1 MCPPLRPTV
10 HRVSRRRDWRALDIR
25 FLTPLVLGST
35 LNPLNSSILAT
46 GLVPIAYDMHVSPPA
61 ATSLVAV
68 LYLASAVCQPTMGKV
83 SLRWGTRRVFIYG
96 LVLVVIGATLGA
108 VGPNMT
114 YLLVARALIG
124 AGTSAA
130 YPTSIAL
137 IRDRAAS
144 PNSDVPRMQM
154 AVLAI
159 AGQSTAA
166 IGLPIGGL
174 LIGLAGWR
182 ATFLANV
189 PLAGAAIAAALAWL
203 PADRGRHHDE
213 PRRRLDLVGIALF
226 AVAVTS
232 LLVFLEQVKAARWWV
247 AAISVGATAVLVV
260 HELRFEDPF
269 IDVRMLARSGGL
281 RRTYIRNGLSFVA
294 IYTVLYG
301 MSQWLESARD
311 LSPQQ
316 CGLVLLPMI
325 VVSGLASLVIARFDV
340 VQPGL
345 VLAGVAISAG
355 GLLLLLCSGESPIL
369 LIYAVTVVFGVGMG
383 CTFIAN
389 QLALYQ
395 QAEGRDIAVATGLLR
410 TSSYVAAIFSS
421 SVIGFAFNGHGEQQG
436 LRVLAWLTAGVGV
449 LVTLSS
455 ALDPALNPG
464 KPASKATTG

>member
-1 MCPPLRPTV
+1 
-10 HRVSRRRDWRALDIR
+10 
-25 FLTPLVLGST
+25 
-35 LNPLNSSILAT
+35 
-46 GLVPIAYDMHVSPPA
+46 
-61 ATSLVAV
+61 
-68 LYLASAVCQPTMGKV
+68 
-83 SLRWGTRRVFIYG
+83 
-96 LVLVVIGATLGA
+96 
-108 VGPNMT
+108 
-114 YLLVARALIG
+114 
-124 AGTSAA
+124 
-130 YPTSIAL
+130 
-137 IRDRAAS
+137 
-144 PNSDVPRMQM
+144 M
-154 AVLAI
+154 AVLAV

-189 PLAGAAIAAALAWL
+189 PLALAGIAAALAWL
-203 PADRGRHHDE
+203 PADRGRHHDD
-213 PRRRLDLVGIALF
+213 PPRRLDLVGIALF

-232 LLVFLEQVKAARWWV
+232 LLVFLEQLKPARWWV
-247 AAISVGATAVLVV
+247 AAVSVGATAVLVV

-316 CGLVLLPMI
+316 CGIVLLPMI
-325 VVSGLASLVIARFDV
+325 VVSGLASLAIARFDV

-355 GLLLLLCSGESPIL
+355 GLLLLLCSRESPIV

-449 LVTLSS
+449 LVALSS

-464 KPASKATTG
+464 KPASKAATG

>member
-1 MCPPLRPTV
+1 
-10 HRVSRRRDWRALDIR
+10 
-25 FLTPLVLGST
+25 
-35 LNPLNSSILAT
+35 
-46 GLVPIAYDMHVSPPA
+46 MHVSPPA

-96 LVLVVIGATLGA
+96 LVLVAIGATLGA

-137 IRDRAAS
+137 IRDRATS

-154 AVLAI
+154 AVLAV

-189 PLAGAAIAAALAWL
+189 PLALAGIAAALAWL
-203 PADRGRHHDE
+203 PADRGRHHDD
-213 PRRRLDLVGIALF
+213 PPRRLDLVGIALF

-232 LLVFLEQVKAARWWV
+232 LLVFLEQLKPARWWV
-247 AAISVGATAVLVV
+247 AAVSVGATAVLVV

-301 MSQWLESARD
+301 MSQWLESVRD
-311 LSPQQ
+311 LSPQ
-316 CGLVLLPMI
+316 
-325 VVSGLASLVIARFDV
+325 
-340 VQPGL
+340 
-345 VLAGVAISAG
+345 
-355 GLLLLLCSGESPIL
+355 
-369 LIYAVTVVFGVGMG
+369 
-383 CTFIAN
+383 
-389 QLALYQ
+389 
-395 QAEGRDIAVATGLLR
+395 
-410 TSSYVAAIFSS
+410 
-421 SVIGFAFNGHGEQQG
+421 
-436 LRVLAWLTAGVGV
+436 
-449 LVTLSS
+449 
-455 ALDPALNPG
+455 
-464 KPASKATTG
+464 